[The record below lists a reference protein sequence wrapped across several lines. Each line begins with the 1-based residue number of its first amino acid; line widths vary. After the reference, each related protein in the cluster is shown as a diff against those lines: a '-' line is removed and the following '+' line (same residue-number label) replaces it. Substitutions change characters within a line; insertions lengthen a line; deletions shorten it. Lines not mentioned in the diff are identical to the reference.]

1 MQKISPQD
9 WALFCIKF
17 MVMLFK
23 VIYLTGKLHFWKLLD
38 SLTAA
43 SLFLGHQSQTKCS
56 FTYSYTSAVYDLVHI
71 LWSSSCVMKLNHSK
85 LNADVTTYIDI
96 IQASCIL
103 ATATISSYQ
112 YQPETSHVFKP
123 IKSKITGCYCHTLSV
138 PIVQQLCTH
147 RFDSTGPY
155 FEFNVT

>member
-23 VIYLTGKLHFWKLLD
+23 VIYLTGKLHFLKLLD

-112 YQPETSHVFKP
+112 YQPETSHVFKANKIENYGVLLPYLICAHCPTTLHTSVWFNRP
-123 IKSKITGCYCHTLSV
+123 IFWV
-138 PIVQQLCTH
+138 
-147 RFDSTGPY
+147 
-155 FEFNVT
+155 